1 MVLFKHFYKI
11 ILFKVIPSLFSFLK
25 KNTIE
30 MGGRRSRPSSD
41 TECRAEDLE
50 ELGPA
55 MENQPAEALM

>member
-1 MVLFKHFYKI
+1 MDYSK
-11 ILFKVIPSLFSFLK
+11 SLCLLL
-25 KNTIE
+25 IE

-55 MENQPAEALM
+55 MENQPAEALI